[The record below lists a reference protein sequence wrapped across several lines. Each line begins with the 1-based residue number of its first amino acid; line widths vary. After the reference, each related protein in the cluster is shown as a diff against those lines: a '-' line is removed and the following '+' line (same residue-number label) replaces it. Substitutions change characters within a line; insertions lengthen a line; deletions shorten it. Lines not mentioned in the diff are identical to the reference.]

1 MRLQPVG
8 SRLIVQPL
16 EAEEKTTS
24 GIILP
29 ETAKEKPQRGKVL
42 AVGPGKLL
50 ENGQREE
57 VPAQVGQ
64 VVLFTKYG
72 PTEVRVEN
80 EELYILDFSDVLAVE
95 EGQKA

>member
-1 MRLQPVG
+1 MELKPVG
-8 SRLIVQPL
+8 SRLIVKPL
-16 EAEEKTTS
+16 EAEEKTAG

-29 ETAKEKPQRGKVL
+29 ETAKEKPQRGEVL

-57 VPAQVGQ
+57 APVKVGD

-72 PTEVRVEN
+72 PSEVKVE
-80 EELYILDFSDVLAVE
+80 EGELYILDFSDILAVE
-95 EGQKA
+95 K

>member
-1 MRLQPVG
+1 MKLKPVG
-8 SRLIVQPL
+8 SKLIVKPL
-16 EAEEKTTS
+16 AEETKTLT

-29 ETAKEKPQRGKVL
+29 ETAKEKPQRGEVL
-42 AVGPGKLL
+42 AVGEGKLL

-57 VPAQVGQ
+57 APVKVGE

-72 PTEVRVEN
+72 PTEIKEGG

-95 EGQKA
+95 RQ